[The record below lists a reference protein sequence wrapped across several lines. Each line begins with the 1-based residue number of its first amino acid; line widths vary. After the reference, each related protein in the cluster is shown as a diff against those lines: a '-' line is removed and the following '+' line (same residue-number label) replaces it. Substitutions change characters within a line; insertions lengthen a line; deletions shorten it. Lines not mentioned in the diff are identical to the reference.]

1 MKRILIFPVLITI
14 ILIGSFFYQR
24 AEAEAPKAPKHIVIV
39 TGDHEYKSEISM
51 PMLAEIL
58 EKQHGFKCT
67 VLYSGEPGGKN
78 DPQFE
83 YNISGLEVLKEADL
97 AIFFLRWRKLPKEQ
111 LTQILDYVNSGKP
124 VMGFRT
130 STHSFN
136 YEGGDMAVWNDAFG
150 AKVFGQ
156 KWITHNGHGT
166 STNALI
172 VKAEAKHPILR
183 GVEPSFWVNSWLY
196 NVTPLVGD
204 AKPIMTGYSVNGMNP
219 TDPEFEG
226 ERGRQPVAWTK
237 TYTGTSGEK
246 ARVFFT
252 TLGHPWDFKHEP
264 VRKMAVNGVYWTL
277 GMEDKIPKTGAAVK
291 IAGTYDPPKP
301 E

>member
-1 MKRILIFPVLITI
+1 MKRKIFYPVLIAF
-14 ILIGSFFYQR
+14 ILIGFSFYQK
-24 AEAEAPKAPKHIVIV
+24 AAPEGKKEPKHLVFV

-51 PMLAEIL
+51 PMLARIL
-58 EKQHGFKCT
+58 EEQHGFKIT

-83 YNISGLEVLKEADL
+83 YNISGLEVLEEADL
-97 AIFFLRWRKLPKEQ
+97 AIFFLRWRKLPQEQ
-111 LTQILDYVNSGKP
+111 LDRILNYVNSGKP

-136 YEGGDMAVWNDAFG
+136 YEGGEMAAWNDDFG

-156 KWITHNGHGT
+156 RWITHNGHRT
-166 STNALI
+166 STNVQI
-172 VKAEAKHPILR
+172 EKEAANHPILR
-183 GVEPSFWVNSWLY
+183 GVDSTFWVNSWLY

-204 AKPIMTGYSVNGMNP
+204 YQPLMTGYSVNGMNP
-219 TDPEFEG
+219 GDPEFRG
-226 ERGRQPVAWTK
+226 EKGRQPVAWIK
-237 TYTGTSGEK
+237 TYTGTSGKK

-252 TLGHPWDFKHEP
+252 TLGHPWDFKHESM
-264 VRKMAVNGVYWTL
+264 RKLAVNGVYWSL
-277 GMEDKIPKTGAAVK
+277 GMENQIPANGPSVE
-291 IAGTYDPPKP
+291 IAGTYNPPKP

>member
-1 MKRILIFPVLITI
+1 
-14 ILIGSFFYQR
+14 
-24 AEAEAPKAPKHIVIV
+24 
-39 TGDHEYKSEISM
+39 M
-51 PMLAEIL
+51 PLLANIL
-58 EKQHGFKCT
+58 EEKHGFKCT

-83 YNISGLEVLKEADL
+83 YNISGLEVLEEADL
-97 AIFFLRWRKLPKEQ
+97 AIFFLRWRKLPQEQ
-111 LTQILDYVNSGKP
+111 LALILDYVNSGKP

-136 YEGGDMAVWNDAFG
+136 YEGGDMASWNDGFG

-166 STNALI
+166 STN
-172 VKAEAKHPILR
+172 VQVEQKAAKHPILR
-183 GVEPSFWVNSWLY
+183 GVEPAFWANSWLY

-204 AKPIMTGYSVNGMNP
+204 YQALMTGYSVKGMNP
-219 TDPEFEG
+219 NDPEFEG
-226 ERGRQPVAWTK
+226 EKGQQPVAWTK
-237 TYTGTSGEK
+237 TFTGSSGDK

-264 VRKMAVNGVYWTL
+264 VRKMAINGVYWCL
-277 GMEDKIPKTGAAVK
+277 GMENEIPASGAEVGISGA
-291 IAGTYDPPKP
+291 YDPPKP